1 MLGTVAGVFISG
13 ILAVGVLIAI
23 VGAVAGKSLATDAGI
38 KKHSILHLKLDGA
51 LTERMQVPSLMEIIQ
66 GDDEKSVAL
75 DEVCEALTDQGFAPF
90 VMGECIPGTGKV
102 VYR

>member
-1 MLGTVAGVFISG
+1 MGVGMSVIC
-13 ILAVGVLIAI
+13 A
-23 VGAVAGKSLATDAGI
+23 
-38 KKHSILHLKLDGA
+38 
-51 LTERMQVPSLMEIIQ
+51 P
-66 GDDEKSVAL
+66 DDV